1 MLMFVALPIAPVPE
15 TASCTR
21 VAFGGVVLACT
32 VPVPV
37 PMRANPSLSTDPAS
51 GSIAVRYFTPE
62 QGTGTISSY
71 STLAS
76 QGDSASDGSG
86 YLALTLNGFGGG
98 LDSTS
103 PNGIEFESTCLIM
116 DAEL

>member
-1 MLMFVALPIAPVPE
+1 MVFMFV
-15 TASCTR
+15 
-21 VAFGGVVLACT
+21 
-32 VPVPV
+32 
-37 PMRANPSLSTDPAS
+37 
-51 GSIAVRYFTPE
+51 FT
-62 QGTGTISSY
+62 TGC
-71 STLAS
+71 
-76 QGDSASDGSG
+76 GDSASDGSG